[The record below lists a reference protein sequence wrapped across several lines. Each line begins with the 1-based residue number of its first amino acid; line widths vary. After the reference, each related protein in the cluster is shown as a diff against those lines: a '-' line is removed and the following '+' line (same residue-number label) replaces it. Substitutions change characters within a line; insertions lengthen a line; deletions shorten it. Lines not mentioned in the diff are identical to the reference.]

1 MFDYLLDLFGTSRS
15 DSSVEVISKVLRLLR
30 VDDEVEKHL

>member
-15 DSSVEVISKVLRLLR
+15 DGSVEVISKVLR

>member
-15 DSSVEVISKVLRLLR
+15 DSSVEFISKVLR